1 MENVLI
7 NQNIYKFSNPVNIMT
22 TINGKDISKL
32 SIKEIEKYLDELD
45 TWLGIQKG
53 LADVKAGRVIP
64 ADEVYKRLL
73 EKCKSMK

>member
-1 MENVLI
+1 M
-7 NQNIYKFSNPVNIMT
+7 NQNIYKFSNHIIDMT

-53 LADVKAGRVIP
+53 EEDIKAGRVHSEEEII
-64 ADEVYKRLL
+64 EMMK
-73 EKCKSMK
+73 KCLKK

>member
-1 MENVLI
+1 MENALM
-7 NQNIYKFSNPVNIMT
+7 NQNIYKFSNHIIDMT

-53 LADVKAGRVIP
+53 EEDIKAGRVHSEEEII
-64 ADEVYKRLL
+64 EMMK
-73 EKCKSMK
+73 KCLKK